1 MTRKTLI
8 LKLLIL
14 VFSQATFTQ
23 QTILSNSNLPI
34 MVITTDI
41 DPATNSPYVIPD
53 EPKIPATMKLI
64 FKPDGTR
71 NYLSDINNTDFLNY
85 NGKIGIELRGSSS
98 QELDKKPY
106 GFTTLLDD
114 NVSNNNVS
122 LLEMPSEN
130 DWVLNS
136 LAFDPSMIRDYLSYT
151 LASNMGNYAPRVKY
165 IEVIVNDDYKGVYIL
180 TEKIKIDS
188 DRVDLTKL
196 SDSDNSSPEVTGGYI
211 VKSDKTT
218 GGDIVAWSMPNSTG
232 WSANFLH
239 HKPSTEDITSQQA
252 NYIESVFYDLAAK
265 TNPANS
271 SIANGYPS
279 IIDIPSFVDYIIMAE
294 IASNPDAYQL
304 STFFHKDRGGKLR
317 AGPIW
322 DYNLSYGNDLFLWGY
337 DRSLYNVWQFG
348 YENSGARFW
357 KDLFDDT
364 TFKCYLAKRWFE
376 LTDVNQTLN
385 YNTIVSKIDEYVTL
399 LSESKLREQE
409 RWGTV
414 SEQTTNIVEMKT
426 WIQNRINWMNTNIG
440 TADNCINVTV
450 PNLVISKIHYK
461 PEDNGGYSSKNLE
474 FIEITNNSNQNV
486 NLTGYYIR
494 ELGISYQFPENS
506 VIAANQKI
514 YVCSNTTAFENYYG
528 TTSFGQFT
536 RNLSNSS
543 YHIILADA
551 FGNTI
556 DEVYYKDD
564 APWPESP
571 DGDGPYLE
579 LIDLDSDNSLATNW
593 TASSETLSDKDIS
606 IINQNILVYPNPT
619 NSLLNFK
626 LNSYKTKLLD
636 FIIYNTL
643 GQSVGNF
650 QLNANNLQIDISY
663 LNNGIYYYS
672 IKNGQE
678 IILNN
683 KIIKQ

>member
-579 LIDLDSDNSLATNW
+579 LIDLNSDNSLATNW

>member
-1 MTRKTLI
+1 M
-8 LKLLIL
+8 
-14 VFSQATFTQ
+14 
-23 QTILSNSNLPI
+23 
-34 MVITTDI
+34 
-41 DPATNSPYVIPD
+41 
-53 EPKIPATMKLI
+53 
-64 FKPDGTR
+64 
-71 NYLSDINNTDFLNY
+71 
-85 NGKIGIELRGSSS
+85 
-98 QELDKKPY
+98 
-106 GFTTLLDD
+106 
-114 NVSNNNVS
+114 
-122 LLEMPSEN
+122 
-130 DWVLNS
+130 
-136 LAFDPSMIRDYLSYT
+136 
-151 LASNMGNYAPRVKY
+151 
-165 IEVIVNDDYKGVYIL
+165 
-180 TEKIKIDS
+180 
-188 DRVDLTKL
+188 
-196 SDSDNSSPEVTGGYI
+196 
-211 VKSDKTT
+211 
-218 GGDIVAWSMPNSTG
+218 
-232 WSANFLH
+232 
-239 HKPSTEDITSQQA
+239 
-252 NYIESVFYDLAAK
+252 
-265 TNPANS
+265 
-271 SIANGYPS
+271 
-279 IIDIPSFVDYIIMAE
+279 
-294 IASNPDAYQL
+294 
-304 STFFHKDRGGKLR
+304 
-317 AGPIW
+317 
-322 DYNLSYGNDLFLWGY
+322 FLWGY

-514 YVCSNTTAFENYYG
+514 YLCSNTTAFEDYYG
-528 TTSFGQFT
+528 ITSFGQFT

-556 DEVYYKDD
+556 DEVHYKDD

-678 IILNN
+678 IIMKN